1 MRSLVPTTLAA
12 LALGLAA
19 AGCGA
24 GADSDSASTTQAIP
38 AQATATATQAAGP
51 ELADMVEDVLP
62 SLVNVRVQKGGAGG
76 LLEDLL
82 GGGGEGLGSGVIVD
96 PSGIILTNE
105 HVDPRRIADPRAHP
119 R

>member
-62 SLVNVRVQKGGAGG
+62 SPRVW
-76 LLEDLL
+76 
-82 GGGGEGLGSGVIVD
+82 
-96 PSGIILTNE
+96 
-105 HVDPRRIADPRAHP
+105 PRSRHGQARSAKTQT
-119 R
+119 